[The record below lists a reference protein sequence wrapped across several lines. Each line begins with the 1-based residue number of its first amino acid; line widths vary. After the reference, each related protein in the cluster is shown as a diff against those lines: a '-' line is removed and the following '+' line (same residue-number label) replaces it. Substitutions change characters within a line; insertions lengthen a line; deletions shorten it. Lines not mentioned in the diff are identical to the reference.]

1 MCGQVSELCGQRTV
15 FVDAS
20 LASVAVAANG
30 TVYLWGAGESL
41 VPVPLERSDLQQI
54 ALGNAMY
61 GLTEDSK
68 IWVKAL
74 GVLDAENAMAHEID
88 SGSVTQLSAAG
99 NILMGVAP
107 GDAYE
112 EEKQNSEQAD
122 CSMHNVESVA
132 EEELQQKR
140 VSFSEMVE
148 TAIATVRVSS
158 PVRAL

>member
-1 MCGQVSELCGQRTV
+1 MSELCGQRTV

-30 TVYLWGAGESL
+30 TVFLWGAGESL

-54 ALGNAMY
+54 ALGNALY
-61 GLTEDSK
+61 GLTVNSK

-74 GVLDAENAMAHEID
+74 GILDAENAVAHEID

-107 GDAYE
+107 GDAYK
-112 EEKQNSEQAD
+112 EEKQTCEQTGG
-122 CSMHNVESVA
+122 STHNVDGAV
-132 EEELQQKR
+132 EEEMQEKK

-148 TAIATVRVSS
+148 SAVPTVSFS
-158 PVRAL
+158 PLVRLNLQFR